1 MMRRYWTGQT
11 IGGRFMPHIGTI
23 GFFLYLFES
32 RDM

>member
-1 MMRRYWTGQT
+1 MMRRYWTDQT

-23 GFFLYLFES
+23 GFLYLFES